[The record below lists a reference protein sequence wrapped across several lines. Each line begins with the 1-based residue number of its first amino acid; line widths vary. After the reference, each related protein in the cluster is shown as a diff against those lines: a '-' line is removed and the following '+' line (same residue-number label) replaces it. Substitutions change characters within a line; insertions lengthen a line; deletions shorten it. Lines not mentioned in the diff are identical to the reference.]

1 MTELII
7 ISFILALCAFLF
19 ATHAVIEVKAM
30 QRSTHKVTFYNP
42 ADQEFTKLTDEARK
56 ELTKDTFDNI

>member
-1 MTELII
+1 MTAFII
-7 ISFILALCAFLF
+7 LSFVLALCAFLF

-42 ADQEFTKLTDEARK
+42 AEQEFTKLTESDRK
-56 ELTKDTFDNI
+56 ELTKDSFDNI

>member
-1 MTELII
+1 MTAFII
-7 ISFILALCAFLF
+7 VSFILALCAFLF

-42 ADQEFTKLTDEARK
+42 ADQEFTKLSDDARK
-56 ELTKDTFDNI
+56 ELTKDPFDNI